1 MTSRPP
7 LLRLSGVQAIKA
19 LLELAEDPGRWR
31 SVRDLAAAQDFPLA
45 RLEQLLLRL
54 RRDGLVQAQRGR
66 LGGYR
71 LALPAKAIPLQ
82 RVLLA
87 AAGAHRPPE
96 PSNLGSLSPGAP
108 EGALPPTALVTLALA
123 AGIPNVVP
131 IEFAGQTVA
140 IAVASLL
147 LIGPLGGLV
156 SVRLAVRVEPLI
168 ALGLS
173 Q

>member
-31 SVRDLAAAQDFPLA
+31 SVRDLAAAQDLPLA

-87 AAGAHRPPE
+87 AAGGGSRRPVE
-96 PSNLGSLSPGAP
+96 PSEPGVWPADAP
-108 EGALPPTALVTLALA
+108 QGLLPPSALVTLALERRLQQAIERELARLTLEELLFDLQSARA
-123 AGIPNVVP
+123 ASSPEG
-131 IEFAGQTVA
+131 G
-140 IAVASLL
+140 LL
-147 LIGPLGGLV
+147 LG
-156 SVRLAVRVEPLI
+156 
-168 ALGLS
+168 
-173 Q
+173 